1 MSRYRAYPSGGTQDE
16 TAAQF
21 ESIVKSMDSES
32 VVLHPPGNRYELDFK
47 HGGRIDS
54 AMIGSRILGTAH
66 AKALRVH
73 QAAGGGAF
81 IEPLQGE
88 PRIVAGRVIKCDEDG
103 CSLGRHS
110 LVIEV
115 EEASDLDKCKPG
127 EFINFHVESGM
138 TFRPIDAE

>member
-1 MSRYRAYPSGGTQDE
+1 MKP
-16 TAAQF
+16 AAQF

-32 VVLHPPGNRYELDFK
+32 VVLHPPGDRDELDFK

-66 AKALRVH
+66 AKALKVH

-103 CSLGRHS
+103 VLVRSAIP